1 MTAELRDESGT
12 SAARRLRRTGWL
24 PGVIYNEKCE
34 ARSIRLRA
42 HELEVM
48 LSHHHSENLIVDIE
62 IKGEK
67 PRLGLVDVST
77 LYETHEIVPESA
89 AR

>member
-1 MTAELRDESGT
+1 MRRIAFFSGLILGSSVCAWILG
-12 SAARRLRRTGWL
+12 SALCYLFAGKL
-24 PGVIYNEKCE
+24 PAIQT
-34 ARSIRLRA
+34 
-42 HELEVM
+42 
-48 LSHHHSENLIVDIE
+48 IE
-62 IKGEK
+62 GEK